1 MALQWMILAYVV
13 AAEAALAVVLT
24 LPSPKLIRSRIVSII
39 SLILQ
44 PSLFVIPFA
53 GFQLMGMCPFGILF
67 FILSSS
73 LVISRVLVGA
83 ILIGF
88 WFWLMLDIY
97 WKNEHR
103 LMCTGEVCTAS
114 ERDRY
119 EKAVFRFYFNLV

>member
-1 MALQWMILAYVV
+1 MDDFGVRGSGGGGAGCCPDFAVAQAHKISYSVDYLAHSPALSLRHTFRRFPAYGYVPIRNSYIYIL
-13 AAEAALAVVLT
+13 
-24 LPSPKLIRSRIVSII
+24 
-39 SLILQ
+39 
-44 PSLFVIPFA
+44 
-53 GFQLMGMCPFGILF
+53 
-67 FILSSS
+67 ILSSS

-83 ILIGF
+83 ILVEF

-119 EKAVFRFYFNLV
+119 EKAVFNSILF